1 MDGRANDLDSQLN
14 QLSHN
19 HLSSKVDSVLT
30 ITIDQTVHWC
40 CVVSPFLFSTIW
52 VENSGIVG
60 KYILPNISLLSVC
73 ALAFELLN

>member
-1 MDGRANDLDSQLN
+1 MDGRAHDLDSQLN

-19 HLSSKVDSVLT
+19 HLSSKVDTVLKSPLT
-30 ITIDQTVHWC
+30 KLCIGG
-40 CVVSPFLFSTIW
+40 VVSPFLFSTIW